1 MAALNIDDAAD
12 MFGGVADFTQHTVN
26 SIDDAMSDDGADSIG
41 GDDST
46 SEMALLQQCWVNEV
60 ASPSLLPID
69 VDLVE
74 CLTLLLKNQLAVI
87 DQLEESVADPMA
99 ALQLSMYQTEVDRV
113 KYVLV
118 DYLRVRLR
126 KIERNALWYMSQFP
140 DGKEYKTNAEDE
152 TVTVTFLSPKEMKF
166 CAGYTKLLRKHMKE
180 TVLKHMP
187 SKLLDN
193 KPELDLSL
201 QKLDDM
207 QTTRMVDPP
216 HDNTYLLAKMVS
228 NGSQWVSNGDA
239 DEPDFS
245 DYKHGHMILAR
256 YDAIKSRVI
265 SKEVELVP

>member
-26 SIDDAMSDDGADSIG
+26 SIDDAMSDDGADSMG

-140 DGKEYKTNAEDE
+140 DGKEYKTNAEGE
-152 TVTVTFLSPKEMKF
+152 GEEVGGSMERRSEGV
-166 CAGYTKLLRKHMKE
+166 KLF
-180 TVLKHMP
+180 VV
-187 SKLLDN
+187 
-193 KPELDLSL
+193 SL
-201 QKLDDM
+201 TSYIHIVS
-207 QTTRMVDPP
+207 TT
-216 HDNTYLLAKMVS
+216 
-228 NGSQWVSNGDA
+228 
-239 DEPDFS
+239 
-245 DYKHGHMILAR
+245 
-256 YDAIKSRVI
+256 SRTRR
-265 SKEVELVP
+265 